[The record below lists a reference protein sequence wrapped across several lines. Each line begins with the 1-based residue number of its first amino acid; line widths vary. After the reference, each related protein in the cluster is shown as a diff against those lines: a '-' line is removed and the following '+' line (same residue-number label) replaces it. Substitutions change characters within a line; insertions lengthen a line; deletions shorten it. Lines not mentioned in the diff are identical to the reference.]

1 MHTQKEVQWTAGVD
15 PVGLW
20 TDMSLPLPHIHTNTT
35 PKKGGGESICI
46 WGCPPIPPDSLDS
59 AVIPTIAK
67 AIHKKGPA
75 HIQSCPPYMVVTATC
90 NHSTKKD
97 ERINKCIYTG
107 DGTMG
112 HRGGLE

>member
-1 MHTQKEVQWTAGVD
+1 MLMHTQKEVQWTAGVD

-35 PKKGGGESICI
+35 PTKGGGESICT
-46 WGCPPIPPDSLDS
+46 WGCPPILPDSLDS

-75 HIQSCPPYMVVTATC
+75 HIQSCPPYMVVTDLQPL
-90 NHSTKKD
+90 HQK
-97 ERINKCIYTG
+97 G
-107 DGTMG
+107 M
-112 HRGGLE
+112 RG